1 MRTRGKLALLG
12 IACAISLAGCDDSTQ
27 RTAKVRAPAP
37 TPHPALQTESLPLTV
52 RSPIAFLSSRPRPA
66 IDVLIGSVQ
75 ASYEAGKKDYQDG
88 KIDKARQ
95 DFDHTTDL
103 IMASGFA
110 VDSDPR
116 LAELFDH
123 IADTIHGYETQARE
137 SAATAEGEA
146 GEEQGVTEGEPA
158 PIEEIADMDLP
169 TTIAPGLAAMAE
181 QELMVVP
188 HDIPLTLNES
198 VLSYLAYFQT
208 ARGQAT
214 VENGLRRSGRYR
226 EMIRRVLRQE
236 GMPQDLIYLAQA
248 ESAFLPRAVS
258 RAGARGIW
266 QFMPFRGQE
275 YDLERNFWIDE
286 RSDPEKSTRAAAR
299 HLRDLYGMF
308 GDWYLVMAAYNSGP
322 MNVVKG
328 IQRTGYADFW
338 ELYKRNALPK
348 ETKNY
353 VPIILA
359 LAMVAKEPA
368 RYGIHVTPEAPPK
381 TDTVKPGHSL
391 DLRLAADSIDVDLE
405 TLRALNP
412 ILVRL
417 VTPDDPNFELHLP
430 PGTRAKFVTQ
440 MAAVPA
446 DKWTIWRLHR
456 LESGETLAD
465 LGRHY
470 HLTPKAIADANN
482 LDAHD
487 ALAMGTKIV
496 IPTNPAAAKLVRY
509 RVVKGD
515 TLEGIAERFDCSVE
529 ELKRWNS
536 LHTNHAPRGSR
547 LKIYPGGLIPS
558 PRRSANQDSNEAEPK
573 PKLKAT
579 SAKASEKGEATR
591 YRVKP
596 GETLFSIAKTFRTTV
611 AALRKWN
618 PSLAGRPLEAGD
630 ILTIWPAH

>member
-1 MRTRGKLALLG
+1 MMGKLALLG
-12 IACAISLAGCDDSTQ
+12 IAFAISLAGCDDSTQ
-27 RTAKVRAPAP
+27 RSAKVRPPAP
-37 TPHPALQTESLPLTV
+37 PPKPAIQAEQLPLTIRPPV
-52 RSPIAFLSSRPRPA
+52 AHLNTKPRPA
-66 IDVLIGSVQ
+66 IDLLIDSVE
-75 ASYEAGKKDYQDG
+75 ASYESGKKDYQAG
-88 KIDKARQ
+88 NIVKARQ
-95 DFDHTTDL
+95 DFDHATDL

-123 IADTIHGYETQARE
+123 IADTIHGYEAQARE
-137 SAATAEGEA
+137 SAQAEGEA
-146 GEEQGVTEGEPA
+146 GDEQGVAEGEPA
-158 PIEEIADMDLP
+158 PIEEIADMELP
-169 TTIAPGLAAMAE
+169 TTVAPGLAAMAE
-181 QELMVVP
+181 QELMAVP

-275 YDLERNFWIDE
+275 YDLDRNFWIDE

-299 HLRDLYGMF
+299 HLRDLYQMF

-322 MNVVKG
+322 MNVIKG

-381 TDTVKPGHSL
+381 TDTLKPGHSL

-417 VTPDDPNFELHLP
+417 VTPDDSNFELHLP

-446 DKWTIWRLHR
+446 DKWTIWRLH
-456 LESGETLAD
+456 LVESGETLAEV
-465 LGRHY
+465 GRHY
-470 HLTPKAIADANN
+470 HLTPKAIAGANN

-487 ALAMGTKIV
+487 PLSVGAKII
-496 IPTNPAAAKLVRY
+496 IPTDPAAAKLVRY
-509 RVVKGD
+509 RVQKGD
-515 TLEGIAERFDCSVE
+515 TLEGIAARYDCSVE

-536 LHTNHAPRGSR
+536 LRTNRAPRGAR
-547 LKIYPGGLIPS
+547 LKIYPGGVIPS
-558 PRRSANQDSNEAEPK
+558 PRRSANKESKEAE

-579 SAKASEKGEATR
+579 SSKDSGKGEAR
-591 YRVKP
+591 HYRVKP
-596 GETLFSIAKTFRTTV
+596 GETLFSIAQAFRTTV

-630 ILTIWPAH
+630 LLTIWPAH